1 MPMHDIF
8 TSRLFAS
15 RLLSATAVAVA
26 FAAAS
31 LAAEP
36 LAPLTPLADICRLP
50 FEEILREPVVRVSG
64 VVIFSAPDGV
74 AIQEGDHGL
83 WVDIGLARRREPAT
97 GAGFPA
103 ECPLGTLLEVEGR
116 MTQGGFVPVLLPHA
130 LRIVGTAPLPAPR
143 RVDAERFLAAA
154 DVGTLVETDAVWQGM
169 AAADGGVHIWLEAH
183 GRPCMAEAARDCL
196 PPDAER
202 LVDAEVRIA
211 GVLTSQF
218 NTRGEATLPVLR
230 IARPEWIS
238 VTAAARQ
245 PPFEAPL
252 TPLGRLAWHRE

>member
-1 MPMHDIF
+1 M
-8 TSRLFAS
+8 
-15 RLLSATAVAVA
+15 AVA